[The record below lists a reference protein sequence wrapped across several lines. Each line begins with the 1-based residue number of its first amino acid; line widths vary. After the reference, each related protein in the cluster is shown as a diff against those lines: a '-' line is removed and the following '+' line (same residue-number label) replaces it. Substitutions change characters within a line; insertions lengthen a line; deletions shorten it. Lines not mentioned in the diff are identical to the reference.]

1 MEPHHNL
8 VLYKTCLDR
17 INNQWPLFI
26 EKRNSRLPRGDEPEK
41 TAEAIIEDL
50 LTSVLDWEASDVLYQ
65 HQRADIILCRRSSKH
80 LVIET
85 KRPNSLRWSGP
96 EIRNAMVQ
104 ARRYADAQH
113 IGKIA
118 VTDGCIFY
126 CADIEFGGLT
136 DRVMADLSS
145 ETAPEGLWWISP
157 HGIYR
162 PVVGTVA
169 PPTPRHAAST
179 LENTQGGQ
187 NFAILHPKYQ
197 LPAWAFAWVGD
208 TERPATWKLPYLNN
222 DGTPDLKRLPKAIQ
236 AVLTNYRGA
245 NIKGISE
252 RDAEGVLMRL
262 ARAAQQAGR
271 LPAVGAKTADVYHE
285 LSKWLAQNTPP
296 TEEQISP

>member
-17 INNQWPLFI
+17 INQQWPRFV
-26 EKRNSRLPRGDEPEK
+26 EKRKSRLPRGDEPEK

-50 LTSVLDWEASDVLYQ
+50 LTLVLDWEVSDLLYQ
-65 HQRADIILCRRSSKH
+65 NDHADMILCRRSSKY

-85 KRPNSLRWSGP
+85 KRPNSLTWSGAD
-96 EIRNAMVQ
+96 IRNAMVQ

-113 IGKIA
+113 ISKIA
-118 VTDGCIFY
+118 VTDGCILY

-136 DRVMADLSS
+136 DRVLADLSS
-145 ETAPEGLWWISP
+145 ETAPECLWWISA

-162 PVVGTVA
+162 PVVGTVE
-169 PPTPRHAAST
+169 PPALRPAASH
-179 LENTQGGQ
+179 LENTQVGKD
-187 NFAILHPKYQ
+187 ATILHPKYQ

-208 TERPATWKLPYLNN
+208 TERPATWKLPYLNS
-222 DGTPDLKRLPKAIQ
+222 DGSPDLKRLPKAIQ

-252 RDAEGVLMRL
+252 KDAEGVLMRL
-262 ARAAQQAGR
+262 ARAARHAGR
-271 LPAVGAKTADVYHE
+271 LPVSVAKTADVYHE
-285 LSKWLAQNTPP
+285 LSKWLAQNTLP
-296 TEEQISP
+296 TEERISP